1 MNVILIW
8 RELVMREPNN
18 FLYES
23 DIILIRI
30 YSWIIM
36 KLVLS
41 LNYTQTHTHI
51 HTSYTNTNPR
61 WRTSTS
67 SRASPGKSAV
77 LLVWAVKGAWR
88 WARPTQWR
96 LWDGMNVDK
105 VERTAWWT
113 TSVTIN
119 HHLTL
124 AGQLCQMNR
133 SLYALR
139 RSQQCRVT
147 STRKPQLFP
156 LPYRRRRRGRIPH

>member
-1 MNVILIW
+1 
-8 RELVMREPNN
+8 
-18 FLYES
+18 
-23 DIILIRI
+23 
-30 YSWIIM
+30 M

-41 LNYTQTHTHI
+41 FNYTQTHTHI
-51 HTSYTNTNPR
+51 HTSYTNTNPPR

-113 TSVTIN
+113 TSVAIN
-119 HHLTL
+119 HHLAL
-124 AGQLCQMNR
+124 AGQLCQMNW
-133 SLYALR
+133 SLNALR
-139 RSQQCRVT
+139 RFQHRRVT
-147 STRKPQLFP
+147 STRKPQQSP
-156 LPYRRRRRGRIPH
+156 LPYQLWRRGRISHSDNELCLIRNKGTSSIFISWPIGLIG